1 MELRDT
7 EYLEG
12 GTVTS
17 QPKRGT
23 PIIMTDETTKVA
35 RLMRVIDQMTKEL
48 DRQALAEAMANLA
61 FNPWLWPRLS
71 SRAQTEMSSRF
82 MAPTD
87 PHPVGPRPR

>member
-61 FNPWLWPRLS
+61 FNP
-71 SRAQTEMSSRF
+71 
-82 MAPTD
+82 
-87 PHPVGPRPR
+87 